1 MHHKHIM
8 SADGPQQ
15 VPQLEVHN
23 AAGHPT
29 PVSGEGVQGGVSRQS
44 GRLWP
49 ALNQFL
55 PDLSPVFKIN
65 AVHVVLIFFQALLP
79 VFLSRLLLNTRT
91 VQEMAGQCSG
101 Q

>member
-1 MHHKHIM
+1 M

-15 VPQLEVHN
+15 VPQLEVDN

-29 PVSGEGVQGGVSRQS
+29 PVSGEGIQGGVSRQS
-44 GRLWP
+44 GGLGP
-49 ALNQFL
+49 AVNHFL
-55 PDLSPVFKIN
+55 PDFGPVFKIN

-79 VFLSRLLLNTRT
+79 VFLTRLLLNTRK
-91 VQEMAGQCSG
+91 VQGIAGQCSG